1 MNIIWLQI
9 SSLIYAVLLLIAY
22 FIKKR
27 FPSKENNIFKYL
39 IIMNIIGLIIELSCF
54 YTVIN
59 IESIPF
65 FNYIVTRLLII
76 YYVAF
81 MMIYTIYVFIVS
93 YNVNNNENKNI
104 MEKVKKFCLIYFILF
119 SIVLWILP
127 MYYHNFNNQIYSYGP
142 SINLLSLSLVGL
154 LILWIVVLIKNFKN
168 VKTKNYIPIIAFIF
182 LAGIGGIIQ
191 KQYPYLT
198 ITTVIETFI
207 LYLMYFTIENPDL
220 QMLREMHNAK
230 EYNDNLNIEKSRFLF
245 NMAKEVRVPL
255 QNINRLSKQS
265 LMEDDITLVK
275 QGLNKIK
282 YSSNNLL
289 ELVNK
294 VLDIN
299 DLEKRK
305 ISTRQSK
312 YNIELLFKKIIS
324 VVKPKIENKGIEFR
338 INYDK
343 SIPTNLYGDS
353 IRIKQVVTTILNHSV
368 DLTKEGFIELSVNSI
383 IKHDNCRI
391 VIKIEDSSSGM
402 KQDEIEKVFE
412 VNIEK
417 DIENIDDKD
426 ISIGLVKKILDLIG
440 GTIIVNSEIGK
451 GTSYTIVVDQQI
463 VDSKKNTIEQAVEKY
478 EELYIKNKRILLV
491 INNED
496 LNKKLTKLLNKYEV
510 EVVRVTGGQACLERI
525 RKNEKYDLIIMEDE
539 LDKLSS
545 IDTLNKLKQ
554 IENFKIPVIIL
565 TRKIEMNI
573 KKEYSKLGFTDTY
586 IIPVSKESVKEIINN
601 YISKED

>member
-1 MNIIWLQI
+1 MGSSIFFPICAIPFSILIIVLFLKKEHI
-9 SSLIYAVLLLIAY
+9 NSYETKIYKILIILNFIGLMLELLCTFGSLIYNQYPIISNFIYKSYLLYLLSWTALFTYYVYRISTNNKLINIILIKKILLILSVILLLLIY
-22 FIKKR
+22 ILPIKVVIKDNFQTR
-27 FPSKENNIFKYL
+27 YTTGACATFSYLFSALLVLMIIIILLRNFKSVLNKKYVPV
-39 IIMNIIGLIIELSCF
+39 F
-54 YTVIN
+54 V
-59 IESIPF
+59 
-65 FNYIVTRLLII
+65 LLI
-76 YYVAF
+76 VG
-81 MMIYTIYVFIVS
+81 T
-93 YNVNNNENKNI
+93 
-104 MEKVKKFCLIYFILF
+104 L
-119 SIVLWILP
+119 SI
-127 MYYHNFNNQIYSYGP
+127 
-142 SINLLSLSLVGL
+142 
-154 LILWIVVLIKNFKN
+154 
-168 VKTKNYIPIIAFIF
+168 
-182 LAGIGGIIQ
+182 IIQ
-191 KQYPYLT
+191 NLFPQLLLLT
-198 ITTVIETFI
+198 YVETLICVI
-207 LYLMYFTIENPDL
+207 MYFTIENPDL
-220 QMLREMHNAK
+220 QMLREIHNAK

-245 NMAKEVRVPL
+245 NMTKEVKVPL
-255 QNINRLSKQS
+255 QNINRVSKDI
-265 LMEDDITLVK
+265 LMEDDIK
-275 QGLNKIK
+275 IIKEDASKIK

-289 ELVNK
+289 DLVNK

-440 GTIIVNSEIGK
+440 GTIIVNSELGK

-463 VDSKKNTIEQAVEKY
+463 PDSKKTSITEAVEKY
-478 EELYIKNKRILLV
+478 EEMYIKNKRILLV
-491 INNED
+491 IKDED
-496 LNKKLTKLLNKYEV
+496 LNKKLTKYLSKYEV
-510 EVVRVTGGQACLERI
+510 EIVSATGGQACLERI

-565 TRKIEMNI
+565 TRKIEMNR
-573 KKEYSKLGFTDTY
+573 KKDYSKLGFTDTY
-586 IIPVSKESVKEIINN
+586 IIPVSKESVKEIITN

>member
-1 MNIIWLQI
+1 MKIGMSVIACSFFYI
-9 SSLIYAVLLLIAY
+9 LLLAIVY
-22 FIKKR
+22 FN
-27 FPSKENNIFKYL
+27 KERLKTYENKLYSILLFS
-39 IIMNIIGLIIELSCF
+39 NIIGLFLEFACCL
-54 YTVIN
+54 TVKN
-59 IESIPF
+59 MNLIPF
-65 FNYIVTRLLII
+65 INKVTNRI
-76 YYVAF
+76 Y
-81 MMIYTIYVFIVS
+81 
-93 YNVNNNENKNI
+93 
-104 MEKVKKFCLIYFILF
+104 LIYFVTYIIIF
-119 SIVLWILP
+119 TNYV
-127 MYYHNFNNQIYSYGP
+127 YYVSFNNGKRQKFIINSKIVFSLIYIVSALFVLLLPLYYFCGTDSVYSYGP
-142 SINLLSLSLVGL
+142 ATNYLTILCLVCMIIDLYCLVKNIDNIKQRKYIPLFAL
-154 LILWIVVLIKNFKN
+154 LICF
-168 VKTKNYIPIIAFIF
+168 IIAFVIRVSYPE
-182 LAGIGGIIQ
+182 II
-191 KQYPYLT
+191 LINSSFAFVT
-198 ITTVIETFI
+198 AI
-207 LYLMYFTIENPDL
+207 MYFTIENPDL

-230 EYNDNLNIEKSRFLF
+230 EYNDNLNMEKSRFLF
-245 NMAKEVRVPL
+245 NMAKEIKIPL
-255 QNINRLSKQS
+255 QNINRLSKES

-275 QGLNKIK
+275 EGLNKIK

-289 ELVNK
+289 DLVNK

-299 DLEKRK
+299 ELEKRK
-305 ISTRQSK
+305 ISTRESK

-391 VIKIEDSSSGM
+391 VIKIEDSSSGI

-440 GTIIVNSEIGK
+440 GTIIVNSELGK

-463 VDSKKNTIEQAVEKY
+463 PDSKKTSITEAVEKY
-478 EELYIKNKRILLV
+478 EEMYIKNKRILLV
-491 INNED
+491 IKDED
-496 LNKKLTKLLNKYEV
+496 LNKKLTKYLSKYEV
-510 EVVRVTGGQACLERI
+510 EIVSATGGQACLERI

-565 TRKIEMNI
+565 TRKIELNI
-573 KKEYSKLGFTDTY
+573 KKEYLKIGFTDTY
-586 IIPVSKESVKEIINN
+586 IIPVSKESVKEIITN
-601 YISKED
+601 YVLKGD